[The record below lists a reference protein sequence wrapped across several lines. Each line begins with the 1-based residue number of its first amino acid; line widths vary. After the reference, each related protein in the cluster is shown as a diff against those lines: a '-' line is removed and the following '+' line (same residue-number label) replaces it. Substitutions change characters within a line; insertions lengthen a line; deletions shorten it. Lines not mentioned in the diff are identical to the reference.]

1 MTDVL
6 PGLTALAL
14 SMMRPYGILLIL
26 PLFTARSLGSSLL
39 RNGLIVAIA
48 LPVTP
53 LFLSAP
59 IITNSSPVTWI
70 GVLCTELLIGVVMGF
85 VAALPFWAMNM
96 AGFLIDTLRGAT
108 MSTLF
113 NPRYG
118 RRILPFWCAVYPNIN
133 GTVPDFWRF

>member
-14 SMMRPYGILLIL
+14 AMMRPYGILLIL

-70 GVLCTELLIGVVMGF
+70 GVLCTELPLG
-85 VAALPFWAMNM
+85 W
-96 AGFLIDTLRGAT
+96 
-108 MSTLF
+108 
-113 NPRYG
+113 
-118 RRILPFWCAVYPNIN
+118 
-133 GTVPDFWRF
+133 

>member
-14 SMMRPYGILLIL
+14 AMMRPYGILLIL

-59 IITNSSPVTWI
+59 IITNSSRSPGLGCYARSYSLGW
-70 GVLCTELLIGVVMGF
+70 
-85 VAALPFWAMNM
+85 
-96 AGFLIDTLRGAT
+96 
-108 MSTLF
+108 
-113 NPRYG
+113 
-118 RRILPFWCAVYPNIN
+118 
-133 GTVPDFWRF
+133 

>member
-14 SMMRPYGILLIL
+14 AMMRPYGILLIL

-53 LFLSAP
+53 LFYP
-59 IITNSSPVTWI
+59 HPSSPI
-70 GVLCTELLIGVVMGF
+70 
-85 VAALPFWAMNM
+85 VARSPGLGCYARSYSLGW
-96 AGFLIDTLRGAT
+96 
-108 MSTLF
+108 
-113 NPRYG
+113 
-118 RRILPFWCAVYPNIN
+118 
-133 GTVPDFWRF
+133 

>member
-14 SMMRPYGILLIL
+14 AMMRPYGILLIL

-96 AGFLIDTLRGAT
+96 AGFLIDTLRGQRCPRCLTPVWA
-108 MSTLF
+108 S
-113 NPRYG
+113 NP
-118 RRILPFWCAVYPNIN
+118 PFWCAVYPNIN